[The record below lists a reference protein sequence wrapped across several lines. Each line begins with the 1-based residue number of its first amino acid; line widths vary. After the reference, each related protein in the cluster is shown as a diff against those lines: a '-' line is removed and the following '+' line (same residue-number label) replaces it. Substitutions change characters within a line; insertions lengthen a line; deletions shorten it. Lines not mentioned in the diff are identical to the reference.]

1 MPQKKLPSLADIK
14 NMLVRTDFRTFRP
27 KTINGAHVRAK
38 TCHVECAERNVLGA
52 WFYHAGHVY
61 VTDYRFPHWARTLIR
76 KKNKQPPVRVSGVR
90 NDLAGFQTDCVI
102 QVPGTA
108 SHTYPSTRG
117 KCRREYFVVATV
129 GNPG

>member
-1 MPQKKLPSLADIK
+1 MF
-14 NMLVRTDFRTFRP
+14 VRTDFRTFRP

-61 VTDYRFPHWARTLIR
+61 VTDYRFPHWARAVVR

-90 NDLAGFQTDCVI
+90 DDLAGFQTDCVI

-117 KCRREYFVVATV
+117 DACREYLLL
-129 GNPG
+129 